1 VELFCFDRTTIVDIN
16 FIKKLAESEPTVVDY
31 LEKVV
36 ENLTLSVLDFRN
48 LFLLNLLDYKVS
60 LVEFLELLESDQ
72 TVLVSVDFF
81 E

>member
-1 VELFCFDRTTIVDIN
+1 M
-16 FIKKLAESEPTVVDY
+16 
-31 LEKVV
+31 V

-72 TVLVSVDFF
+72 TVLVSVDFS

>member
-16 FIKKLAESEPTVVDY
+16 FVKKFAKSEPTVVDY

-36 ENLTLSVLDFRN
+36 ENLTWSVLDFRN

-60 LVEFLELLESDQ
+60 LVEFLELLESNK
-72 TVLVSVDFF
+72 TFLVSVNFS